1 MQNSTIKPNAACGT
15 HVGLVRTANEDAFF
29 ADAAL
34 GLWIVADGMG
44 GHAAGEVASAIAI
57 AEITR
62 AIKQDE
68 SLPPAIERAHRAI
81 KAAAEEGKGGWNMGS
96 TVVALKLDGLHYQIA
111 WVGDS
116 RAYAWT
122 GTALHRL
129 TKDHS
134 YVQMLLDNGLIGEE
148 EIWSHPSRNIISQGL
163 GVGGVDGKTVK
174 VDLVEGDLSS
184 GETLLLCSDGLTGEV
199 DDDAIQSIL
208 SEIEDNAERADNLI
222 AAALAAGGSDNMT
235 VILVTPE
242 KQGQPR

>member
-1 MQNSTIKPNAACGT
+1 MQNSTIKPNAAYGT
-15 HVGLVRTANEDAFF
+15 HVGLVRTANEDACF

-44 GHAAGEVASAIAI
+44 GHAAGEIASAIAI

-62 AIKQDE
+62 ATRQGE
-68 SLPPAIERAHRAI
+68 SLPEAIESAHRAI
-81 KAAAEEGKGGWNMGS
+81 HAAAEEGKGGWNMGS

-116 RAYAWT
+116 RAYVWD
-122 GTALHRL
+122 GSLRQL

-134 YVQMLLDNGLIGEE
+134 YVQMLLDNGLIEADE
-148 EIWSHPSRNIISQGL
+148 VHSHPSRNIISQGL

-174 VDLVEGDLSS
+174 VDLVEGDLTA

-199 DDDAIQSIL
+199 DDAAIQSIL
-208 SEIEDNAERADNLI
+208 TETEDNTERVDHLI
-222 AAALAAGGSDNMT
+222 AAALAAGGSDNVT

-242 KQGQPR
+242 KQSQPG